1 MLGNLRISFKLM
13 IMVALAMLGI
23 VAVAAVGLSALK
35 DNLIEDRKAKLK
47 NVVEMAVQALDR
59 DREAAKLAGLSDA
72 DMLARSKALLGSL
85 RFDGDDYFYA
95 IGPDGTIQV
104 HISPKLVGQNNID
117 KPDADGVFYTRD
129 EVELIRRGASDF
141 IAFRFP
147 RPGGKEPLPK
157 LVYLASYQPYH
168 WGIAGGIYLD
178 DVDAIFWSQ
187 VEKIGALVG
196 ICLLL
201 VLGMSVFMGRSIVG
215 PINGMTKAMRKLAGG
230 DIDAEIPARDRR
242 DEVGA
247 MAQSVQVFKEN
258 MAEAALLRREQDGL
272 KQQSEV
278 EKKSLMGKL
287 ADEFERAISLS
298 LDTLGNSAAGLRTM
312 SESMSAVANTASQRS
327 ATVATAAE
335 QATANVQTVA
345 AATEELSSSVTEIG
359 RQVTQSSAIAGQAV
373 NEADR
378 TNVTVQGLSSAAM
391 KIGDV
396 VQLISDIASQTNLL
410 ALNAT
415 IEAARAGDAGR
426 GFAVVANEV
435 KSLASQ
441 TAKATEEISTHVAA
455 MQGATNEAVQAIEK
469 IGGTISSIHGIST
482 TIAAAVEE
490 QGAATRE
497 IARNVQQAAQGNGQV
512 SHNITGVNQ
521 AAAEAGLAA
530 DQVLQSADELSRQS
544 AKLRTDVD
552 QFLQRIRAA

>member
-23 VAVAAVGLSALK
+23 VAVAVVGLSALK
-35 DNLIEDRKAKLK
+35 DNLIEDRRSKLE
-47 NVVEMAVQALDR
+47 NIVQMARQALDR
-59 DREAAKLAGLSDA
+59 DREAAKSAGLSET
-72 DMLARSKALLGSL
+72 DMLARSKALLGSM

-95 IGPDGTIQV
+95 LGTDGTIEV

-117 KPDADGVFYTRD
+117 KPDADGVFYTRE
-129 EVELIRRGASDF
+129 EVAIAKRGASGF
-141 IAFRFP
+141 VVFRFP
-147 RPGGKEPLPK
+147 RPGGNEPLPK
-157 LVYLASYQPYH
+157 LVYITSYKPYN
-168 WGIAGGIYLD
+168 WGIAAGIYLD

-187 VEKIGALVG
+187 IEKIGTLVG

-201 VLGMSVFMGRSIVG
+201 VLGMSMFLGRSIVG
-215 PINGMTKAMRKLAGG
+215 PINGMTRAMRKLAGG
-230 DIDAEIPARDRR
+230 DIDAEIPARDRH

-258 MAEAALLRREQDGL
+258 MAEAVQLRREQDGL
-272 KQQSEV
+272 KQQSET
-278 EKKSLMGKL
+278 EKKALMGKM
-287 ADEFERAISLS
+287 ADEFELAISVS
-298 LDTLGNSAAGLRTM
+298 LDTLGKSAGGLRTM
-312 SESMSAVANTASQRS
+312 SESMSTVANTASQRS

-335 QATANVQTVA
+335 QATVNVQTVA

-359 RQVTQSSAIAGQAV
+359 RQATQSSAIAAQAV
-373 NEADR
+373 SEANR
-378 TNVTVQGLSSAAM
+378 TNVTVQGLSSAAV

-415 IEAARAGDAGR
+415 IEAARAGEAGR

-441 TAKATEEISTHVAA
+441 TAKATDEISAQVTA

-469 IGGTISSIHGIST
+469 IGGTISSIHGIAT
-482 TIAAAVEE
+482 TIASAVEE

-497 IARNVQQAAQGNGQV
+497 IARNVQQAAEGNGQV
-512 SHNITGVNQ
+512 SHNIVGVNQ
-521 AAAEAGLAA
+521 AAGEAGLAA

-544 AKLRTDVD
+544 AKLRVDVD

>member
-23 VAVAAVGLSALK
+23 VTVAAVGLFTLK
-35 DNLIEDRKAKLK
+35 DNLIEDRKNKLAD
-47 NVVEMAVQALDR
+47 VVEMARQALDR
-59 DREAAKLAGLSDA
+59 DREVAKSAGLSEA

-95 IGPDGTIQV
+95 IGPDGTIAV
-104 HISPKLVGQNNID
+104 HINPKLVGQNNIN
-117 KPDADGVFYTRD
+117 KPDTDGVFYTRE
-129 EVELIRRGASDF
+129 EVEIAKRGAHGF
-141 IAFRFP
+141 IVFRFP

-157 LVYLASYQPYH
+157 LVYVTSYPPYH
-168 WGIAGGIYLD
+168 WGIAAGVYLD

-187 VEKIGALVG
+187 VEKVGALVG

-201 VLGMSVFMGRSIVG
+201 VLGMSIFLGRSIVG

-230 DIDAEIPARDRR
+230 DIDAEVPARNRG

-258 MAEAALLRREQDGL
+258 MAEAAQLRREQDSL
-272 KQQSEV
+272 KQQSET
-278 EKKSLMGKL
+278 EKKILMGKM
-287 ADEFERAISLS
+287 ADEFERAISVS
-298 LDTLGNSAAGLRTM
+298 LDTLGKSATGLRTM
-312 SESMSAVANTASQRS
+312 SESMSTVANTASQRS

-345 AATEELSSSVTEIG
+345 AATEELSSSVAEIG
-359 RQVTQSSAIAGQAV
+359 RQASQSSSIAGQAV
-373 NEADR
+373 SEASR
-378 TNVTVQGLSSAAM
+378 TNVTVQGLSSAAV

-396 VQLISDIASQTNLL
+396 VNLISDIASQTNLL
-410 ALNAT
+410 ALNAP

-441 TAKATEEISTHVAA
+441 TAKATDEISAQVAA
-455 MQGATNEAVQAIEK
+455 MQGATDDAVQAIEK
-469 IGGTISSIHGIST
+469 IGGTISSIHGIAT
-482 TIAAAVEE
+482 TIASAVEE

-512 SHNITGVNQ
+512 SHNIVGVNQ

-544 AKLRTDVD
+544 AKLRADVD

>member
-23 VAVAAVGLSALK
+23 VTVATVGLFALK
-35 DNLIEDRKAKLK
+35 DNLIEDRKNKLAD
-47 NVVEMAVQALDR
+47 VVEMARQALDR
-59 DREAAKLAGLSDA
+59 DREAAQKAGLSEA
-72 DMLARSKALLGSL
+72 DMLARSKALLSSL

-95 IGPDGTIQV
+95 IGPDGTIEV
-104 HISPKLVGQNNID
+104 HINPKLVGQNNIN
-117 KPDADGVFYTRD
+117 KPDADGVFYTRE
-129 EVELIRRGASDF
+129 EVEIAKRGGNGF
-141 IAFRFP
+141 IVFRFP

-157 LVYLASYQPYH
+157 LVYLTSYAPYH
-168 WGIAGGIYLD
+168 WGIAAGVYLD

-196 ICLLL
+196 ACLLL
-201 VLGMSVFMGRSIVG
+201 VLGMSIFLGRSIVG
-215 PINGMTKAMRKLAGG
+215 PINGMTNVMRKLAGG
-230 DIDAEIPARDRR
+230 DIDAEVPARDRR

-258 MAEAALLRREQDGL
+258 MAEAVQLRREQDGL

-278 EKKSLMGKL
+278 EKKALMGKM
-287 ADEFERAISLS
+287 ADEFERAISVS
-298 LDTLGNSAAGLRTM
+298 LDTLGKSATGLRTM
-312 SESMSAVANTASQRS
+312 SESMSTVANTASQRS

-345 AATEELSSSVTEIG
+345 AATEELSSSVAEIG
-359 RQVTQSSAIAGQAV
+359 RQATQSSAIAGQAV
-373 NEADR
+373 SEASR
-378 TNVTVQGLSSAAM
+378 TNVTVQGLSSAAV

-396 VQLISDIASQTNLL
+396 VNLISDIASQTNLL

-415 IEAARAGDAGR
+415 IEAARAGEAGR

-441 TAKATEEISTHVAA
+441 TAKATDEISSQVAA
-455 MQGATNEAVQAIEK
+455 MQGATSEAVQAIEK
-469 IGGTISSIHGIST
+469 IGGTISSIHGIATS
-482 TIAAAVEE
+482 IASAVEE

-497 IARNVQQAAQGNGQV
+497 IARNVQQAAAGNGQV
-512 SHNITGVNQ
+512 SHNIVGVNQ

-544 AKLRTDVD
+544 VKLRADVD